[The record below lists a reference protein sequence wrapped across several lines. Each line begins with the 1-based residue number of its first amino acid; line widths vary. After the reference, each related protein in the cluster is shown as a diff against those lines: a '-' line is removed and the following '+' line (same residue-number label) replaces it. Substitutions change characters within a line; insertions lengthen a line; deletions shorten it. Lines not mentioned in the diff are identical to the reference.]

1 MVAPEL
7 FIGAADFGMHV
18 RSVYSDGV
26 NHLTLYCNPS
36 PVLLRCLNEL
46 SGWNFVYNANG
57 VHFPPCLFWFADE
70 ELFFYGWAETVSA
83 TKGYG
88 VLLSEFRG
96 LGDKYLTL
104 IVSKK

>member
-46 SGWNFVYNANG
+46 SGWNYVYPRGFN
-57 VHFPPCLFWFADE
+57 PPQIPFWFADE